1 MSVTL
6 NLGGTDL
13 NPNMIW
19 TDRYNFQ
26 DVTQTTTRTLSGQ
39 HVTFVQG
46 TSKGRPITLVANE
59 ETGWLTLS
67 QINAIQALAN
77 VAGAVLT
84 LQIDVETFQVQ
95 FRHEDSPAFEA
106 AQLVDGLV
114 PTDGIFGDN
123 SITYFTATI
132 KLTEV

>member
-19 TDRYNFQ
+19 QDRYSWQ

-46 TSKGRPITLVANE
+46 TVKGRPITLVANE

-95 FRHEDSPAFEA
+95 FRHEDVPAFDA

-114 PTDGIFGDN
+114 PTDGTFGDN

>member
-13 NPNMIW
+13 NPSMVW
-19 TDRYNFQ
+19 TDRYTWQ

-46 TSKGRPITLVANE
+46 TAKGRPITLVANE

-67 QINAIQALAN
+67 QVNALQVLAN
-77 VAGAVLT
+77 VAGAVYT
-84 LQIDVETFQVQ
+84 LQVDADTFQVQ
-95 FRHEDSPAFEA
+95 LRHEDPPGFEA

-114 PTDGIFGDN
+114 PTDGTFGDN